1 MPMERLK
8 TGVEGLDRIVGGIPA
23 GRTMLVTGEAGSG
36 KTIFALQ
43 FARRCAEDGLKT
55 VYMASEEEASDLR
68 LQAAAFGWSLEKL
81 EKAGRLEF
89 VELVGKRAT
98 ETEAVMGIG
107 IQARKG
113 NFGELV
119 KLVPRDTN
127 AFIMDSLGSQTANL
141 TPDEFRDRFDLMIHT
156 LKKRGIT
163 TIVVLDS
170 ATSHE
175 LNDLAMFSVYG
186 ALRLFKRENPFTG
199 RRERVMD
206 VVKMRSTMTP
216 IQLLTYEI
224 AGHGLEIVSGPDRSD
239 EKM

>member
-1 MPMERLK
+1 MDRFK
-8 TGVEGLDRIVGGIPA
+8 TGIAGLDRLIGGIPT

-43 FARRCAEDGLKT
+43 FARCCAESGLKT
-55 VYMASEEEASDLR
+55 TYMSSEEEATDLR
-68 LQAAAFGWSLEKL
+68 LQASAFGWDLEKY
-81 EKAGRLEF
+81 EKSGNLQF

-113 NFGELV
+113 NFGEIL
-119 KLVPRDTN
+119 KHVPKDAN

-156 LKKRGIT
+156 LKKRGVT

-175 LNDLAMFSVYG
+175 LNDIAMFSVYG
-186 ALRLFKRENPFTG
+186 AIKLFKRENPYTG

-216 IQLLTYEI
+216 IQLLAYEI
-224 AGHGLEIVSGPDRSD
+224 GPKGLEIVSGPESP
-239 EKM
+239 ETK

>member
-1 MPMERLK
+1 MDRFR
-8 TGVEGLDRIVGGIPA
+8 TGIAGLDKLIGGIPT

-36 KTIFALQ
+36 KTIFALK
-43 FARRCAEDGLKT
+43 FARNCAEAGLKT
-55 VYMASEEEASDLR
+55 TYMSSEEEASDLR
-68 LQAAAFGWSLEKL
+68 LQAHAFGWDMAKYEKSGHL
-81 EKAGRLEF
+81 QF

-113 NFGELV
+113 NFGELI
-119 KLVPRDTN
+119 KHVPKDSN

-156 LKKRGIT
+156 LKKRNVT

-186 ALRLFKRENPFTG
+186 AIRLFKRENPYTG

-206 VVKMRSTMTP
+206 VVKMRSTMTH
-216 IQLLTYEI
+216 IQLLAYEI
-224 AGHGLEIVSGPDRSD
+224 GQNGLEIVSAPDAG
-239 EKM
+239 ECK